1 MCRGLD
7 LSRSF
12 KLLCRRQHK
21 LHSIRQDR
29 DTLESKFI
37 EIHVL
42 TIIDGKVSF
51 KEMDL
56 TIPALIYENQSFFM
70 KLRCQIDSYR
80 CWNLNQFI
88 FCGPWFIYKPKI
100 KPDSNCDRQR
110 CIFYSSFV
118 IDNYDLGHELFIFAI
133 KSRYGS
139 EQAVSDKWREL
150 SAQNTARRS
159 LLINDRRRTCR
170 LW

>member
-150 SAQNTARRS
+150 SAQNTAYKWPTPYMS
-159 LLINDRRRTCR
+159 IVIAI
-170 LW
+170 

>member
-1 MCRGLD
+1 MTQYSWSTTASVSSFPCAVKFLLMCRGLD

-42 TIIDGKVSF
+42 TIIDGKASF

-70 KLRCQIDSYR
+70 KLWCQLDSYR
-80 CWNLNQFI
+80 CWNSNQYI

-110 CIFYSSFV
+110 CIFYSSFF

-133 KSRYGS
+133 KI
-139 EQAVSDKWREL
+139 
-150 SAQNTARRS
+150 
-159 LLINDRRRTCR
+159 LINMGQNKQ
-170 LW
+170 

>member
-21 LHSIRQDR
+21 LHPIRQDR
-29 DTLESKFI
+29 DTLKSKFI